1 MVKSC
6 EYTLI
11 FRLLSNARHNVV
23 LIAHRQTE
31 KRTDWL
37 IHFYLNMVIS
47 FSYKTCLPESR
58 IETEVNTN
66 LDEDMITSVAI
77 EI

>member
-1 MVKSC
+1 M
-6 EYTLI
+6 

-47 FSYKTCLPESR
+47 FSYKTYLPKSR

-66 LDEDMITSVAI
+66 FDEDMIISVAI

>member
-1 MVKSC
+1 M
-6 EYTLI
+6 
-11 FRLLSNARHNVV
+11 
-23 LIAHRQTE
+23 
-31 KRTDWL
+31 

-66 LDEDMITSVAI
+66 LDEDMIISVGI
-77 EI
+77 EIEAIAS